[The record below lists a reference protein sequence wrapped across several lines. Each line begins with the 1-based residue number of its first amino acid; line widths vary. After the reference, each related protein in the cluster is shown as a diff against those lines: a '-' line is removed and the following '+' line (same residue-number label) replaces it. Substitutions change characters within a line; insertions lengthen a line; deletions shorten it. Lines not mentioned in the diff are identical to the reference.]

1 MSCLYYIHAFGR
13 MFWRPDN
20 GYRSMLLIF
29 FFMYRILILGI
40 GLLHI
45 LSANVHRL
53 VNQSDYCW
61 ELSPH
66 TYFLTPGQR
75 PQMPLTNL
83 LIINKTGKMFLICSL
98 WILTLLRTLLRKD
111 THDKKVN
118 VSFTQFKKLD
128 LKLEQWNQKYVMKEK
143 CIVSAHMKIKVCIEI
158 LWRFN
163 VTVIIK
169 RDYIVGYRSTLVG
182 IPFKFKNI

>member
-1 MSCLYYIHAFGR
+1 MSVFNNILLVLYPCLWKNVLKTGQWLQVYAV
-13 MFWRPDN
+13 N
-20 GYRSMLLIF
+20 F

-83 LIINKTGKMFLICSL
+83 LIINKTGK
-98 WILTLLRTLLRKD
+98 
-111 THDKKVN
+111 N
-118 VSFTQFKKLD
+118 VS
-128 LKLEQWNQKYVMKEK
+128 NM
-143 CIVSAHMKIKVCIEI
+143 
-158 LWRFN
+158 
-163 VTVIIK
+163 
-169 RDYIVGYRSTLVG
+169 
-182 IPFKFKNI
+182 